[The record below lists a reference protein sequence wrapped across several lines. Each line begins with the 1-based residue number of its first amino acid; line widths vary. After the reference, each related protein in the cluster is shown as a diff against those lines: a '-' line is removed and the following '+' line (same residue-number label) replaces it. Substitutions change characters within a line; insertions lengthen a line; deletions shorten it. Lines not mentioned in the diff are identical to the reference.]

1 MAESLVFGRS
11 PDEDIEPVSF
21 QIADQTFKCIA
32 SRTIPAHATR
42 AISPADDILT
52 VPMMLTFIEGVLDDR
67 DNPKDDKPTQIERFR
82 ATLARKDVIIDTAEL
97 REMVIALIG
106 AITVRPTKSP
116 SGSTDGRRLKRAGS
130 AAKRSGPAL
139 TSTG

>member
-1 MAESLVFGRS
+1 MAEPLVFGRS
-11 PDEDIEPVSF
+11 PDEDIEPVRF
-21 QIADQTFKCIA
+21 QIADQTFRCIP
-32 SRTIPAHATR
+32 SRTIPAHAMR

-67 DNPKDDKPTQIERFR
+67 DKPKDVEPTQIDRFR

-106 AITVRPTKSP
+106 AITVRPSKSP
-116 SGSTDGRRLKRAGS
+116 SGSTDGRRLKKAGS
-130 AAKRSGPAL
+130 AARRSGAAL